1 MDLKQ
6 LEYFIAIAEEGKI
19 TLAAQRL
26 HIAQPPLSQQLQ
38 KLEAELGVTL
48 FERNSRRLQIT
59 DAG

>member
-26 HIAQPPLSQQLQ
+26 HIA
-38 KLEAELGVTL
+38 
-48 FERNSRRLQIT
+48 RR
-59 DAG
+59 